1 MTFGHS
7 FGTVE
12 KQGVVPGVHIL
23 SYCLQRSRLHSAGP
37 SLNQPFAPMSGGA
50 NLLGVF
56 QVGRKTNGVS
66 RTDARPFEPFAHSG
80 DLKFNGGCGTV
91 LAAWRSPDLRFTS
104 TFKVLMLRDNRLRP
118 NFPKSNL
125 RARGAPRASSPPR
138 LRAKAAVGLETA
150 GWGGLR
156 FGTPP

>member
-118 NFPKSNL
+118 NFPKSN
-125 RARGAPRASSPPR
+125 
-138 LRAKAAVGLETA
+138 
-150 GWGGLR
+150 
-156 FGTPP
+156 